1 MIVLLNGPMGC
12 GKSELVKAIC
22 EKYNTAMIT
31 CKDKLHELTMNTFN
45 VDEDFYWDVYED
57 RNKKEVPREEFAVL
71 RAAAWDLHNVIG
83 DPSIVDQDRK
93 FLVDGYHMQRL
104 SIREAMIYVSEC
116 LIKPT
121 FGEDYFGK
129 CRAETVAEYTDE
141 LIVDDSC
148 GFEEELP
155 PLLKM
160 FDSNDV
166 LLIRIKGRGEF
177 SEKDSRGYIGDG
189 VVDNTVDVWNTGTE
203 EEFQQKCLETIQK
216 FEESRSV

>member
-12 GKSELVKAIC
+12 GKSELVKAIR
-22 EKYNTAMIT
+22 EKYVTAMIT
-31 CKDKLHELTMNTFN
+31 CKDKLHELTMSIFN

-57 RNKKEVPREEFAVL
+57 RNKKEVPREEFA
-71 RAAAWDLHNVIG
+71 ATIWSAYDLYNAIG
-83 DPSIVDQDRK
+83 DPCVISQDRE
-93 FLVDGYHMQRL
+93 FLRDGIPMYRL

-116 LIKPT
+116 IIKPT

-129 CRAETVAEYTDE
+129 CRAEKVAESGAE

-155 PLLKM
+155 PLLEI
-160 FDSNDV
+160 FDSDDV

-203 EEFQQKCLETIQK
+203 EEFQQKCLEIIQK
-216 FEESRSV
+216 FEESPSV